1 MYFNNLKN
9 KIINNKV
16 KIGIIG
22 LGYVGLPLS
31 IKFTQKNISVIG
43 FDIDK
48 KLVSTLNN
56 GKFHLKTINKIFM
69 NKRFKRNFSATNNF
83 SKISNVDVIII
94 CVPTPLKKDKK
105 PDLSFLKKT
114 IKNIKKYLVRG
125 QLISLESTTY
135 PGTTR
140 ELIVNKINN
149 KYEVGKDFFISF
161 SPERENP
168 GENSILFNKIT
179 KICAGYSKKCRELS
193 KNLYLKISPV
203 KTVSSLEAAEMTKL
217 HENIYRTV
225 NISLVNEM
233 KMISEKFGLN
243 INEIINAAK
252 TKPFGFNAFYPGP
265 GIGGHCI
272 PVDPFYLVWAAK
284 KRNVRTDFI
293 NLSARINDRI
303 SVWMLKI
310 IKKTLKT
317 NKKSKKKILAV
328 GLSYK
333 KNVDDTRESP
343 SFKIIEQLLKAN
355 FIVKYYDPFFKKFP
369 KQRNYKFNI
378 KTIKFNKT
386 SISKFDAVIIL
397 TNHDKINYGLIEK
410 NAKFIFD
417 TRGVIKKNNNV
428 KYI

>member
-48 KLVSTLNN
+48 KLVSTLNK

-69 NKRFKRNFSATNNF
+69 NDKFKKKFSATTNF
-83 SKISNVDVIII
+83 SKISNVDIIII

-105 PDLSFLKKT
+105 PDLTFLKRT
-114 IKNIKKYLVRG
+114 IENIKRYLVPG
-125 QLISLESTTY
+125 QLVSLESTTY
-135 PGTTR
+135 PGTTK
-140 ELIVNKINN
+140 ELIVDKLKN
-149 KYEVGKDFFISF
+149 KYEIGKNFFISF

-179 KICAGYSKKCRELS
+179 KICAGYTKNCREIS
-193 KNLYLKISPV
+193 KNLYMKISPV

-233 KMISEKFGLN
+233 KIISESFGLD

-303 SVWMLKI
+303 SSWILKI
-310 IKKTLKT
+310 IKKTLKV
-317 NKKSKKKILAV
+317 NKKSSKNILAI

-343 SFKIIEQLLKAN
+343 SFKIIEKLLKSN
-355 FIVKYYDPFFKKFP
+355 FNVKYYDPFFKKFP
-369 KQRNYKFNI
+369 KQRNYNFNI
-378 KTIKFNKT
+378 KPINFNK
-386 SISKFDAVIIL
+386 SNIMKFDAVIIL
-397 TNHDKINYGLIEK
+397 TNHDKINYKLIEK

-417 TRGVIKKNNNV
+417 TRGVIKKGNNV
-428 KYI
+428 KYL